1 MTKKIISELKN
12 SFDNFVAD
20 FQRFGD
26 YVVIDW
32 HNANGSSNC
41 RVRYV
46 INEADGELHISGDLG
61 SAVFYWYSH
70 NTWQDLASYSKSLDY
85 FLSKAEAS
93 SESPNYDYERAVSQ
107 LKWRF
112 ERNEW
117 EEIGLDEFSYDD
129 FIDSVMYGWDPDN
142 GTIDPNLVEDCII
155 EFLHDNEIYVLGDGA
170 SDCERLWAIG
180 MQMILDQYGDD
191 QS

>member
-12 SFDNFVAD
+12 TFDNFVAD

-41 RVRYV
+41 HVRYV

-70 NTWQDLASYSKSLDY
+70 NTWQDLATYSKSLDY
-85 FLSKAEAS
+85 FLSKAETS

-107 LKWRF
+107 LKW
-112 ERNEW
+112 
-117 EEIGLDEFSYDD
+117 
-129 FIDSVMYGWDPDN
+129 
-142 GTIDPNLVEDCII
+142 
-155 EFLHDNEIYVLGDGA
+155 
-170 SDCERLWAIG
+170 
-180 MQMILDQYGDD
+180 
-191 QS
+191 

>member
-1 MTKKIISELKN
+1 MGSKLENTFE
-12 SFDNFVAD
+12 NFVAD

-70 NTWQDLASYSKSLDY
+70 NTWQDLATYSKSLDY
-85 FLSKAEAS
+85 FLSKAETS

-107 LKWRF
+107 LKWQF

-117 EEIGLDEFSYDD
+117 NEIGLDEFSYDE
-129 FIDSVMYGWDPDN
+129 FIDSVMYGWNPNN
-142 GTIDPNLVEDCII
+142 GTIDPDLVDDYII
-155 EFLHDNEIYVLGDGA
+155 EFLHDNEIYVLGDGV
-170 SDCERLWAIG
+170 SDRKRLWAIG